1 MSLTILCLRVRLGA
15 VTSLRQC
22 ISALTTFVWSR
33 PLCLRNTTTSTA
45 TATTAMDSLP
55 EKPPAPCALLEM
67 PSELILKV
75 MESCETV
82 GDLFHLSRSCRLL
95 SAIYKAHQTST
106 LASVCDNHFGPV
118 DLAVSMTRHRLG
130 PRDDVATPMDN
141 CEMQALVYHDR
152 MVTRQFERAYVKQHL
167 VPGGQLTAIQK
178 RRLRTGLYR
187 VSIFLDRFQRL
198 QFFPDAKRDFGIL
211 DEDDELTEEESR
223 VPVVQQELPLY
234 ARWLMALST
243 DELLELED
251 VRLLIIKTMRSLYPC
266 GYRSDIQ
273 TWINHLPYS
282 ILQSSLNTMNPMHIA
297 YILQYPEDSN
307 LKDDEL
313 NALMEENQAFLD
325 EAIWCALRL
334 RKRGVGTGYGYLVR
348 GEGKGPDT
356 VVGRTE
362 EFKPG
367 ETVKQP
373 LLGMPIEEAFEDLVG
388 FLMMNADS
396 GTVGAPISGDS
407 DDSDF

>member
-1 MSLTILCLRVRLGA
+1 MNSV
-15 VTSLRQC
+15 
-22 ISALTTFVWSR
+22 
-33 PLCLRNTTTSTA
+33 
-45 TATTAMDSLP
+45 P
-55 EKPPAPCALLEM
+55 EKPPAPCAILDL

-82 GDLFHLSRSCRLL
+82 GDLFHLSRSSRLL
-95 SAIYKAHQTST
+95 RAVYKAHQTST

-118 DLAVSMTRHRLG
+118 DLALSMTRHRLG
-130 PRDDVATPMDN
+130 PREDVATAISH
-141 CEMQALVYHDR
+141 CEMQELVYHDR
-152 MVTRQFERAYVKQHL
+152 MVTRQFEQAYVKQHL
-167 VPGGQLTAIQK
+167 APGEGLTTIQK

-187 VSIFLDRFQRL
+187 ISIFLDRFQRL
-198 QFFPDAKRDFGIL
+198 QFFPDVKRDFGIP
-211 DEDDELTEEESR
+211 DEDDDLTEDDSR
-223 VPVVQQELPLY
+223 VPVIQQELPAY

-251 VRLLIIKTMRSLYPC
+251 VRLLIVETMRSLYPR

-273 TWINHLPYS
+273 TWINRLPYS

-297 YILQYPEDSN
+297 YILQYPEDSD

-313 NALMEENQAFLD
+313 NALTEENQAFLD

-334 RKRGVGTGYGYLVR
+334 RKRGVKTGYGYLVR
-348 GEGKGPDT
+348 VESENPNPEVDDT
-356 VVGRTE
+356 EDFEPGDEAVMLE
-362 EFKPG
+362 EA
-367 ETVKQP
+367 
-373 LLGMPIEEAFEDLVG
+373 LLGMPMEEAYEALIG

-407 DDSDF
+407 DDFDF